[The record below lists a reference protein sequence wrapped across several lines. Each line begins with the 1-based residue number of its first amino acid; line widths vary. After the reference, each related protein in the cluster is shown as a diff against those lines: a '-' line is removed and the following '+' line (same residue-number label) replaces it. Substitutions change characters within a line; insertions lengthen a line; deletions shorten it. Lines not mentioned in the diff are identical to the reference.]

1 MNTFVKNLELN
12 YIDTSQIKI
21 FNRQNTLIYN
31 KGNNITGISEY
42 YDKKY
47 NLAIGTG
54 WRIEIYTADDNLV
67 ESIYLSV
74 LGDITGDGKINSTD
88 ITYLKQISTKEIDI
102 TSLTLEQQLASMIDN
117 RGMISV
123 VDVQILKAYTN
134 YEVDIKL
141 YF

>member
-1 MNTFVKNLELN
+1 
-12 YIDTSQIKI
+12 
-21 FNRQNTLIYN
+21 YN
-31 KGNNITGISEY
+31 KGNNIAGISEY
-42 YDKKY
+42 YDNKY
-47 NLAIGTG
+47 NLAVGTG
-54 WRIEIYTADDNLV
+54 WRIEIYTADDKLV
-67 ESIYLSV
+67 ETIYLSV

-88 ITYLKQISTKEIDI
+88 ITYLKQISTKEIDF
-102 TSLTLEQQLASMIDN
+102 TSLSLEQQLASMIDN

>member
-31 KGNNITGISEY
+31 KGNNITGTSEY

-134 YEVDIKL
+134 YELDIKL